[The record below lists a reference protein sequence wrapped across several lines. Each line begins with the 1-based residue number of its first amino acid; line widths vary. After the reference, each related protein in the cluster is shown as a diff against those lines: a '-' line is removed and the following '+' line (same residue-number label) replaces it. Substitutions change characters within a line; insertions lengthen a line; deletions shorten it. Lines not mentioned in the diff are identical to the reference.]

1 MESKQIEEMIRKY
14 QIVDNGDGNLKV
26 NFAKGHNPTDAEIS
40 AIRAAKP
47 EILAYFAEKEAERE
61 AIIAARRAEQEAI
74 DKPLLD
80 EMYAKA
86 EKLRAQIPEG
96 HVEVTVTKTGDS
108 DGWPILEYEADG
120 VKLRWDEVNMI
131 GSACAVRPGA
141 LGAFEEIWIAS
152 IDRNRL
158 AEIRARNQ
166 KAAED
171 KAAAKEAYRKE
182 LMETKI
188 PQCAID
194 DYNRYKG
201 DAEKAW
207 KAQDEGAWAMIE
219 KWAPYI
225 EAQRGMHPAKALK
238 LAKEA
243 AREANYG
250 IYEG

>member
-1 MESKQIEEMIRKY
+1 MERKQIEEMVRKY
-14 QIVDNGDGNLKV
+14 NIKDNGDGNLKV
-26 NFAKGHNPTDAEIS
+26 NFPSGYKPTDSEIS
-40 AIRAAKP
+40 TIKAAKP
-47 EILAYFAEKEAERE
+47 EILAYFAERKAEQE
-61 AIIAARRAEQEAI
+61 AIAAARRAEQEAI

-96 HVEVTVTKTGDS
+96 YVEVTVTKTGDS

-120 VKLRWDEVNMI
+120 VKLRWDEVKMI
-131 GSACAVRPGA
+131 GSACAIRPGA
-141 LGAFEEIWIAS
+141 LGAFAEIWIAS

-158 AEIRARNQ
+158 EEIRARNQ
-166 KAAED
+166 KDTED
-171 KAAAKEAYRKE
+171 KAAAKEAHRKE
-182 LMETKI
+182 LMETEI
-188 PQCAID
+188 PQCAIE

-207 KAQDEGAWAMIE
+207 EAQDEGAWAMIE

-225 EAQRGMHPAKALK
+225 EAQHGMHPTKAKK
-238 LAKEA
+238 LAEEA